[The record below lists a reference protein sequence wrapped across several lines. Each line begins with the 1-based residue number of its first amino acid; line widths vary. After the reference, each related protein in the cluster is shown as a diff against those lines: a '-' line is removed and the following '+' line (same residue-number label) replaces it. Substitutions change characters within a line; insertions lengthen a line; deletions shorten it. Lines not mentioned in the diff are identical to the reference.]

1 MLYNV
6 SENRQ
11 RENYVLSRYF
21 RTASQALSTAFAL
34 LLAFSAQALAVPS
47 FIVHT
52 DTRLTRPYCVSNTG
66 WVAGATKAGT
76 SCAKPFG
83 GAGSGRSNPFVTND
97 SLFNFSPSCQ
107 PEVVPDGSFAA
118 ATAVNDSGWVVGVD
132 ATSRGFRFKNN
143 IGSATHRSF
152 LARADTVV
160 FFGTLNGSSTTIFQ
174 DINTKGKI
182 AGTNGISQPGG
193 GFQSHAALFNSDVTS
208 VRDLGT
214 LAGGNTS
221 HAYGINNLDFV
232 VGTSKKRVSE
242 FLLVDHAFIW
252 RGAGSMIDLGVL
264 PGDTLSAAYAIND
277 NGVAVGVSWR
287 SSSSPLTATSGARA
301 VMWDGGMTVL
311 EVWPGAFVSVAY
323 DINILGEIVGQ
334 IRDADGLHAALW
346 LPQDNYGLAAG
357 LHKLTDVIHANSAV
371 NANSTLLR
379 LATSISDNGVIT
391 CVGRGSGLSID
402 WGFVLTRPTTVNSAS
417 DEGDADL
424 NDRKCETGTP
434 GECTLR
440 AALQNANLT
449 RRLSYIV
456 FDIPGGGSGGPVIQL
471 QSPLP
476 PVTGDAI
483 LNGSTQ
489 PGSGMVNLDGS
500 LLVDTS
506 VSGLLMSGFNPRVR
520 GFGVGNFPGN
530 GITIGP
536 SPGFFDED
544 YSAIIEDCRIGV
556 APDGESDWGNA
567 GYGILSINSDN
578 DVTIGDGSSFGFDPS
593 SNGLP
598 HGNVIAN
605 NGKAG
610 VFTDDVISIR
620 GNEIYN
626 NGGMGIDIAPE
637 GPNINV
643 AGQRNN
649 YPQIDSVRVS
659 GGRATAYGIIG
670 RGVFQSP
677 NFFGWTRIIELYINF
692 ECDPSGFGEGRF
704 LWVTDSLNFDP
715 DGFARFAIEF
725 TEPIVDRWFVSAT
738 MSDNSRTSEF
748 SPCAAPPIV
757 VNSVADIGDLSP
769 DDSVCWTGNFLPGG
783 GPECTFRA
791 ALETANILAGPD
803 EISFDIDVAGIP
815 VIKPLT
821 ALPDITEGVKI
832 IGATQPSAG
841 TVELDGSSIPFDFT
855 QPIVNGLTLKS
866 SGSEISGLY
875 INKFPGN
882 GIVIDSGSINF
893 IHSNTIGTGSQGLID
908 KGNALSGIL
917 ITGNSRLNEIG
928 GKNSNGAM
936 KTNFIAF
943 NGVAGIFIEDG
954 TFTNIIENSIF
965 SNSDA
970 GIFIANGDRN
980 TILGNSI
987 VDNGGLGID
996 LAPLGVTVSDSL
1008 DLDTGPNGLVNS
1020 PFITRII
1027 VDTNSAGVEIS
1038 TTVRGIVDAAPSA
1051 SYVIEFF
1058 ENLDCDESTYGEG
1071 MIFQKSLSSVVI
1083 TDATGFGQFSVT
1095 STEFIYDFD
1104 RTLTATATDG
1114 DGNTSE
1120 FSPCYIGPI
1129 VVNSDGDAPDLN
1141 QSDGECWTGVTLP
1154 NGEKECTFRAAI
1166 ETSNAGPNFA
1176 QIEFN
1181 IQTADPLAPIIIQP
1195 LTRLPEITDAV
1206 SILGESQPDGKK
1218 ILLNGADVIFAF
1230 EVDGLTIS
1238 AGRCDISGITIG
1250 GFSGNGIVLK
1260 NRGSNYIQNVTIGV
1274 GGGELDIFDQGNA
1287 LHGIYIIESSENVI
1301 GSDADL
1307 AQPQDSLVGNRIA
1320 ENGASGVFVESG
1332 DDNKIQGNE
1341 IIGNGGSGVFLQ
1353 SGNGNMIIGN
1363 SLASNVGLGIDLAP
1377 SGFNKNDATD
1387 ADTGPNGLLNH
1398 PFIDTIAVDTP
1409 SLGPIGTYVF
1419 GSVAGSPLTGFLA
1432 EIFSNESC
1440 DSLGSGEGNVS
1451 LGIAFAQTG
1460 PDGLGGFRFL
1470 LDPSIV
1476 VSETFFSVTLTDVEG
1491 NTSEFSPCWPQL
1503 KKLQIRDH
1511 NGVPIALKDFD
1522 VSHVAFDVPTYTET
1536 PYGTFTTDEEGIID
1550 LTSLLSSGEL
1560 EVGDSIKVT
1569 KVLREGGGPFLES
1582 SITLDNRYLDP
1593 TSFNPIFDELTY
1605 DTLQE
1610 IIVNHT
1616 TVGFSITIAI
1626 EWDATRAYIDSV
1638 ISGMR
1643 MVGNYL
1649 YDVFDG
1655 QVRLDTVRIRED
1667 IRRELVDDPTPEF
1680 RADILIVAN
1689 NVEYPLYSSDYELV
1703 LMPRRGFGAS
1713 TSEARNLSAAEDVT
1727 NPADILHWRKVA
1739 QLLAKH
1745 IFGFYRESN
1754 LEARNAGCDVSNDMG
1769 FMGWPYPR
1777 NGDDG
1782 ANSEMSW
1789 SRNYNNAACRLTK
1802 QFQFNGVSCWDH
1814 FKNSFEGNVP
1824 DDAGVFA
1831 PITLPIQHGL
1841 PDGVNYFAGPN
1852 ESDPQTGEMTLNY
1865 DVGSRMTFNVNN
1877 VVSPAFEEKWTM
1889 TDIDGAKLANVEVEF
1904 FRGTGVDEFK
1914 VKQGRTSDDGEIW
1927 LIGLNDGDAVSA
1939 SGSQFIAFAD
1949 STGVVGRIY
1958 RWVNGAMVVSGG
1970 NQRSS
1975 SPTVQTLVMS
1985 PITGD
1990 FPLIVS
1996 AELDS
2001 ASFVLQMDV
2010 KRVFDSL
2017 PSMRYV
2023 KDSAG
2028 LFREELTLNNSQ
2040 YQGVVDLRNVVQ
2052 GALEINAVDD
2062 SLKPFFFDINY
2073 RLSANVDLQS
2083 AKSAVSAD
2091 ATAEFDLDTTNSSIE
2106 KMLVVSSSFPIAR
2119 ANLNTRS
2126 IQAGQTHSLSVYPVI
2141 GLQGANTL
2149 TMNYN
2154 PGDLSGSGL
2163 FTERQSI
2170 KIHRWNPAS
2179 QQWDALASNVDEEQR
2194 QVTAPITETGVY
2206 AAFTTDFQ
2214 TDVDDD
2220 EVVTLPTKFMLHQ
2233 NYPNPFNPSTIIS
2246 YDLPVKAN
2254 VTIAIYNVLGQRIK
2268 VFEQGPQS
2276 AGPHSVTWEAT
2287 DSNGKSVASGMYF
2300 YKITAGDFQASRK
2313 MVLLK

>member
-1 MLYNV
+1 MK
-6 SENRQ
+6 
-11 RENYVLSRYF
+11 LSR
-21 RTASQALSTAFAL
+21 SINSKSTGKSIKAL
-34 LLAFSAQALAVPS
+34 LFGFLIVNIASIGAIAAVPS

-66 WVAGATKAGT
+66 WVVGASKFGT
-76 SCAKPFG
+76 DCTHPSG
-83 GAGSGRSNPFVTND
+83 GAGSGNSKAFATND
-97 SLFNFSPSCQ
+97 SLFDYFPGCD
-107 PEVVPDGSFAA
+107 VDALADGKYKGAL
-118 ATAVNDSGWVVGVD
+118 AVNDSGWAIGID
-132 ATSRGFRFKNN
+132 ASSRGIRFKTSDG
-143 IGSATHRSF
+143 IGIQRSILF
-152 LARADTVV
+152 KADTVK
-160 FFGTLNGSSTTIFQ
+160 FFGKFNGRTTIFQ
-174 DINTKGKI
+174 DINNSGQI
-182 AGTNGISQPGG
+182 AGSHLVEVEG
-193 GFQSHAALFNSDVTS
+193 GFNIHAALFNSDVTS
-208 VRDLGT
+208 VRNLGT
-214 LAGGNTS
+214 LPGGRTS
-221 HAYGINNLDFV
+221 HAYGMNNLGFV
-232 VGTSKKRVSE
+232 VGVSDVRVSE
-242 FLLVDHAFIW
+242 FFVPDHAFIW
-252 RGAGSMIDLGVL
+252 RGGGAMIDLGVL

-287 SSSSPLTATSGARA
+287 STSSPLTAISGGRA
-301 VMWDGGMTVL
+301 VKWEGSGSTVL
-311 EVWPGAFVSVAY
+311 EVWAGTLFSVAY

-334 IRDADGLHAALW
+334 IRDADGFHAVLW
-346 LPQDNYGLAAG
+346 LPQDNYGLNAG
-357 LHKLTDVIHANSAV
+357 LHKLTDVV
-371 NANSTLLR
+371 NPDRAGGTLLR

-391 CVGRGSGLSID
+391 CIGRGNGLTID
-402 WGFVLTRPTTVNSAS
+402 WGFVLTRPTTVNSVS

-424 NDRKCETGTP
+424 NDGICETGTP

-456 FDIPGGGSGGPVIQL
+456 FDIPSGGSNGPIIRL
-471 QSPLP
+471 QSALP

-483 LNGSTQ
+483 LDGSTQ

-520 GFGVGNFPGN
+520 GFGIGNFPGN

-536 SPGFFDED
+536 SPGFFDGE
-544 YSAIIEDCRIGV
+544 YSGIIENCRIGV
-556 APDGESDWGNA
+556 GPDGASDWGNA
-567 GYGILSINSDN
+567 GHGVEVIGEDA
-578 DVTIGDGSSFGFDPS
+578 DVSIGDGETFGLDPS

-598 HGNVIAN
+598 HGNIIAN
-605 NGKAG
+605 NGRAG
-610 VFTDDVISIR
+610 VFADDVISIR
-620 GNEIYN
+620 GNTIYD
-626 NGGMGIDIAPE
+626 NGDMGIDIAPE
-637 GPNINV
+637 GPTVNV

-670 RGVFQSP
+670 RGIFESP

-725 TEPIVDRWFVSAT
+725 SEPIVDRWFVSAT

-791 ALETANILAGPD
+791 ALETANQLAGPD

-821 ALPDITEGVKI
+821 ALPEITEGVKI

-841 TVELDGSSIPFDFT
+841 TVELDGSSIPFDFS

-866 SGSEISGLY
+866 IGSEISGLF

-882 GIVIDSGSINF
+882 GIVIDGGSINF
-893 IHSNTIGTGSQGLID
+893 IHGNTIGTGEHGLIE

-928 GKNSNGAM
+928 GESLNGVM

-954 TFTNIIENSIF
+954 TFTNIVGNSIF
-965 SNSDA
+965 SNGDA
-970 GIFIANGDRN
+970 GVFIASGDRN

-987 VDNGGLGID
+987 VSNGGLGID

-1008 DLDTGPNGLVNS
+1008 DLDVGPNGLVNS
-1020 PFITRII
+1020 PFITRVI

-1051 SYVIEFF
+1051 IYVIEFF

-1071 MIFQKSLSSVVI
+1071 MIFQSSLSIVVR

-1120 FSPCYIGPI
+1120 FSPCYVGPI
-1129 VVNSDGDAPDLN
+1129 VVNSDGDAPDIDL
-1141 QSDGECWTGVTLP
+1141 SDGECWTGVTLP

-1166 ETSNAGPNFA
+1166 ETSNAGPNFDE
-1176 QIEFN
+1176 IEFN
-1181 IQTADPLAPIIIQP
+1181 IQTANPLAPIIIQP

-1206 SILGESQPDGKK
+1206 SIIGESQRDGKK
-1218 ILLNGADVIFAF
+1218 ILINGADVIFAF

-1260 NRGSNYIQNVTIGV
+1260 SRGSNYIENATIGV

-1301 GSDADL
+1301 GSDAGL

-1320 ENGASGVFVESG
+1320 ENGGSGVFVESG
-1332 DDNKIQGNE
+1332 DINKIQGNE

-1353 SGNGNMIIGN
+1353 SGFNNTIMGN
-1363 SLASNVGLGIDLAP
+1363 SMSANVGLGIDLAP
-1377 SGFNKNDATD
+1377 IGFNKNDD
-1387 ADTGPNGLLNH
+1387 SDEDEGPNDLLNH
-1398 PFIDTIAVDTP
+1398 PFINTIAVDTP
-1409 SLGPIGTYVF
+1409 SLGPIGIYVF
-1419 GSVAGSPLTGFLA
+1419 GSVTGSPLTGFVA
-1432 EIFSNESC
+1432 EVFSNESC
-1440 DSLGSGEGNVS
+1440 DSLGSGEGAKS
-1451 LGIAFAQTG
+1451 LGITFAQTG
-1460 PDGLGGFRFL
+1460 PDGFGSFRFL

-1503 KKLQIRDH
+1503 KKLQIRDN
-1511 NGVPIALKDFD
+1511 NGVPVALKDFE
-1522 VSHVAFDVPTYTET
+1522 VSYVAFDVPNYTET
-1536 PYGTFTTDEEGIID
+1536 PYGTYTTDAEGIID

-1569 KVLREGGGPFLES
+1569 KVLREGGGSFLES
-1582 SITLDNRYLDP
+1582 SITLDNSYLDP

-1638 ISGMR
+1638 VSGMR

-1655 QVRLDTVRIRED
+1655 QVRLDTVSIRED
-1667 IRRELVDDPTPEF
+1667 IRRELVDDPSPEF
-1680 RADILIVAN
+1680 KADILIVAN
-1689 NVEYPLYSSDYELV
+1689 NVEFPLYSSGYELI
-1703 LMPRRGFGAS
+1703 LMPRRGFGPS
-1713 TSEARNLSAAEDVT
+1713 TANVRNLSAAEDIT

-1754 LEARNAGCDVSNDMG
+1754 LEARNAGCDVSNNMG

-1789 SRNYNNAACRLTK
+1789 SRNYDNVGCRLTK
-1802 QFQFNGVSCWDH
+1802 QFQFNGTSCWDH
-1814 FKNSFEGNVP
+1814 FKNSFEGNIP

-1831 PITLPIQHGL
+1831 SIALPFQHGL
-1841 PDGVNYFAGPN
+1841 EDGVNYFAGPN
-1852 ESDPQTGEMTLNY
+1852 DSDPQTGEMTLNY

-1877 VVSPAFEEKWTM
+1877 VVSPAFEEKWTL
-1889 TDIDGAKLANVEVEF
+1889 TDIDGAKLANVEVSNY
-1904 FRGTGVDEFK
+1904 RGTGADEFK

-1927 LIGLNDGDAVSA
+1927 LIGLNDGNAVSA
-1939 SGSQFIAFAD
+1939 SGSQFVAFAD
-1949 STGVVGRIY
+1949 STGVIGRIF
-1958 RWVNGAMVVSGG
+1958 RWVNGEMVVSGG

-1975 SPTVQTLVMS
+1975 SPFAQTLIMS
-1985 PITGD
+1985 PITGN

-2001 ASFVLQMDV
+2001 ASFVLRMDAE
-2010 KRVFDSL
+2010 RAFDSL

-2028 LFREELTLNNSQ
+2028 LFSEGLTLNALQ
-2040 YQGVVDLRNVVQ
+2040 YQGVVDMRNVSQ

-2062 SLKPFFFDINY
+2062 SLKSFFFDINY
-2073 RLSANVDLQS
+2073 RLSANVNLQK
-2083 AKSAVSAD
+2083 AKFAVSAD
-2091 ATAEFDLDTTNSSIE
+2091 ASAEFDLDTSNVSIE
-2106 KMLVVSSSFPIAR
+2106 KMLVVSSPFAIAR
-2119 ANLNTRS
+2119 ANLNVRS
-2126 IQAGQTHSLSVYPVI
+2126 LQAGNTQALSVYPAVA
-2141 GLQGANTL
+2141 LQGENRL
-2149 TMNYN
+2149 TINYDA
-2154 PGDLSGSGL
+2154 GDLIGSASTFNDQHSLKVHYWNSAFG
-2163 FTERQSI
+2163 
-2170 KIHRWNPAS
+2170 RWDVLES
-2179 QQWDALASNVDEEQR
+2179 VVDTSLKQVSALISAV
-2194 QVTAPITETGVY
+2194 GVY
-2206 AAFTTDFQ
+2206 ALFTTDFQ
-2214 TDVDDD
+2214 TDIDDD
-2220 EVVTLPTKFMLHQ
+2220 EVAILPSSFELSQ
-2233 NYPNPFNPSTIIS
+2233 NYPNPFNPSTEIVYS
-2246 YDLPVKAN
+2246 LPVKAK
-2254 VTIAIYNVLGQRIK
+2254 VTITVYNVLGQKVK
-2268 VFEQGPQS
+2268 VFDRGEQS
-2276 AGPHSVTWEAT
+2276 AGTHKVTWNAT
-2287 DSNGKSVASGMYF
+2287 DSRGQSVSSGMYF
-2300 YKITAGDFQASRK
+2300 YRITAGDFSASRK